1 MTVAISSAI
10 PRFHFPKGGNSTP
23 KHEQYILNT
32 IIKVRQLFNYRLSLS
47 ESQFIPVS
55 EACGLPRYLN
65 MAFFRKLENI
75 GNIDMRVT
83 LSAFIEGWTSVTRDS
98 KLDETSLFFNILKKP
113 DSQWISPDDFLP
125 VLEDVVFNHPG
136 LMFLGDNAM
145 FQERYIETVICR
157 IFYDAN
163 CVSGR
168 MNLNHFKKSGFVKMI
183 KNLGPEVDLNNTR
196 DCFSYKHFYVLYC
209 KFWVLDEDHDLIIS
223 ENDLLNYNDGVLSQ
237 NITRQVMRHGCIPAF
252 SKVENNP
259 QLPINE
265 SYARRDNKL
274 TYIDYIWFLLS
285 ETDKS
290 TITAIEYWFRCMDQ
304 DSDGI
309 ITTYDLAE
317 HWNDQDKK
325 LQDII
330 EDYSDERILF
340 DDLIR
345 QLNDL
350 IRPEV
355 AGQFR
360 LKDLKQNG
368 IIAER
373 FYDTFINIEKFQIHD
388 TYQGLIR
395 SIAELQKQ
403 MSNVNSAR
411 QNNSLAELPDTEDM
425 LEIDLERG
433 TTSEDGSVQQLPS
446 QQRYQQPF
454 SVGSWCDY
462 AEQEYDL
469 LILSE
474 QSGYVSSECSV
485 RDEYEQYL
493 NSNVN
498 PEDEEDEVESPTSSN
513 SGDHESELSSPVTP
527 VMQDPIIDDCNES
540 WIKNDNPKN
549 SVEDNNKL
557 KSWSWHSAE

>member
-1 MTVAISSAI
+1 MTIATSSFI
-10 PRFHFPKGGNSTP
+10 PRFHFPKGGKSTP

-47 ESQFIPVS
+47 ESQFIPVA

-98 KLDETSLFFNILKKP
+98 KLNEESLFFNILKKS

-157 IFYDAN
+157 IFYEAN
-163 CVSGR
+163 CASGR
-168 MNLNHFKKSGFVKMI
+168 MNLSHFKKSGFVKMI
-183 KNLGPEVDLNNTR
+183 KSLGPEVDLNNTR

-237 NITRQVMRHGCIPAF
+237 RITRQVMHHGCIPAF
-252 SKVENNP
+252 SKMENCP
-259 QLPINE
+259 QLPLNE
-265 SYARRDNKL
+265 SYAKRDNKL

-290 TITAIEYWFRCMDQ
+290 TTTAIEYWFQCMDQ
-304 DSDGI
+304 DSDGVVA
-309 ITTYDLAE
+309 TYDLAE
-317 HWNDQDKK
+317 HWDDQDKK

-350 IRPEV
+350 IQPEV
-355 AGQFR
+355 SGQFR
-360 LKDLKQNG
+360 LKDLKRNG

-373 FYDTFINIEKFQIHD
+373 FFDTFINIEKFQIHD

-403 MSNVNSAR
+403 MASASNDK
-411 QNNSLAELPDTEDM
+411 QNNGSAGLQDSEHMIEV
-425 LEIDLERG
+425 DLEKG
-433 TTSEDGSVQQLPS
+433 TATEEGSVQQFPS

-454 SVGSWCDY
+454 SVGSWCEY

-474 QSGYVSSECSV
+474 QSGYVSSDCSV
-485 RDEYEQYL
+485 RDEYEQYS
-493 NSNVN
+493 NSTAI
-498 PEDEEDEVESPTSSN
+498 PDDEVESPTSSN
-513 SGDHESELSSPVTP
+513 SGDLESELSSPSTP
-527 VMQDPIIDDCNES
+527 VMQDLIIEDCHES
-540 WIKNDNPKN
+540 WIKNDDSKN
-549 SVEDNNKL
+549 SIEDNNKL
-557 KSWSWHSAE
+557 KSWSWHSAS

>member
-1 MTVAISSAI
+1 MT
-10 PRFHFPKGGNSTP
+10 
-23 KHEQYILNT
+23 
-32 IIKVRQLFNYRLSLS
+32 
-47 ESQFIPVS
+47 
-55 EACGLPRYLN
+55 
-65 MAFFRKLENI
+65 NI
-75 GNIDMRVT
+75 
-83 LSAFIEGWTSVTRDS
+83 
-98 KLDETSLFFNILKKP
+98 
-113 DSQWISPDDFLP
+113 
-125 VLEDVVFNHPG
+125 
-136 LMFLGDNAM
+136 
-145 FQERYIETVICR
+145 
-157 IFYDAN
+157 
-163 CVSGR
+163 
-168 MNLNHFKKSGFVKMI
+168 
-183 KNLGPEVDLNNTR
+183 
-196 DCFSYKHFYVLYC
+196 
-209 KFWVLDEDHDLIIS
+209 
-223 ENDLLNYNDGVLSQ
+223 
-237 NITRQVMRHGCIPAF
+237 
-252 SKVENNP
+252 
-259 QLPINE
+259 
-265 SYARRDNKL
+265 YAKR
-274 TYIDYIWFLLS
+274 
-285 ETDKS
+285 
-290 TITAIEYWFRCMDQ
+290 
-304 DSDGI
+304 
-309 ITTYDLAE
+309 
-317 HWNDQDKK
+317 
-325 LQDII
+325 
-330 EDYSDERILF
+330 
-340 DDLIR
+340 
-345 QLNDL
+345 NDL
-350 IRPEV
+350 IRPEI

-540 WIKNDNPKN
+540 WIKNDNPKS